1 MQFGGRSIMT
11 RHRQSVWRSDIEFL
25 SFVVGFFVTL
35 LAVPP
40 YLFAQGMLSIVPAED
55 YESLVPGPMLVRGA
69 APSTAFDEAF
79 QRFQQ
84 GDFHKAQEEI
94 EKIIEKAEGSKDRIR
109 EGVAKDFLGLIFQR
123 QGRLNDAIQRH
134 EAAMRILQAEKQKG
148 REAWANA
155 ANNLAVAFYLRGE
168 YEEARGYLNRIIEM
182 SDLSPS
188 ARARALNNRGLI
200 HHELG
205 NLKQAGNDFALA
217 ADDYDDYE
225 VIRAEIR
232 NNQAR
237 IRALEG
243 RFDDAIRRLQEAQKL
258 AREAKDAVLEAN
270 ILDSWADT
278 LLRANRAKEALAKLD
293 EAERLEKNAE
303 APLIKASIV
312 WNRGRALALLK
323 QNNEALSAFA
333 DAIKNTG
340 ETKLPALHREALT
353 SRGDLYVQTG
363 KLSEGI
369 IDYEKAVELA
379 QTTRSRLSGQTEKDF
394 TRATQ
399 NLYEKLV
406 RAYIRRKQ
414 PGDIDKALA
423 WLDQSKSDALHRDMI
438 KANAELRDQNLQK
451 TVNGAR
457 GLLEQEAALSRQFQE
472 ALARKSSKEAVD
484 RLQRELLKVRKDF
497 TVAYGEIIQRYGERF
512 GEFVG
517 ISANTFGD
525 LKDKLPEG
533 HLLVSFL
540 PTDDALYFFL
550 VAKNTGV
557 EFRQNQKAPRKDLD
571 QKIDQYRKLL
581 AQVSGSRSQ
590 WRIDSW
596 GDPRW
601 ATLLKLTTEL
611 HEALLQ
617 PIADRLSAAKHVIF
631 APTGLLHYMPLHAL
645 GPYDGG
651 KKEIRFVIQDKAISY
666 VTTATLLKVAL
677 AEPKT
682 GQQTLLAL
690 GNPPFKH
697 EGLQPLSHAEK
708 EVGAL
713 QKLFGNRALALK
725 GADATREALL
735 AELAKSAAFSFVHLA
750 THGVLNARAPTDS
763 WLALDGTKK
772 LLAREVSRLDL
783 RNVNLVTL
791 SACETGLAEEKPG
804 GELMNMAAYFGA
816 AGAHA
821 IAVTL
826 WSVDDQATQE
836 LMLHFYGAMLK
847 QKNLDKATALQ
858 EAQKELASKPETRHP
873 YFWAPFML
881 IGDWR

>member
-1 MQFGGRSIMT
+1 MQ
-11 RHRQSVWRSDIEFL
+11 
-25 SFVVGFFVTL
+25 
-35 LAVPP
+35 
-40 YLFAQGMLSIVPAED
+40 
-55 YESLVPGPMLVRGA
+55 
-69 APSTAFDEAF
+69 
-79 QRFQQ
+79 
-84 GDFHKAQEEI
+84 
-94 EKIIEKAEGSKDRIR
+94 
-109 EGVAKDFLGLIFQR
+109 
-123 QGRLNDAIQRH
+123 
-134 EAAMRILQAEKQKG
+134 ILQAEKQKG

-168 YEEARGYLNRIIEM
+168 YEDARGYLNRIIEA

-243 RFDDAIRRLQEAQKL
+243 RFDDAIKRLQEAQKL

-303 APLIKASIV
+303 APLIKASIL

-423 WLDQSKSDALHRDMI
+423 RLDQSKSDALHRDMI

-457 GLLEQEAALSRQFQE
+457 GLLEQEAAISRQLHE
-472 ALARKSSKEAVD
+472 ALARKSSKDTVD

-525 LKDKLPEG
+525 MKDRLPEG

-557 EFRQNQKAPRKDLD
+557 EFRQNQKALRKDLE

-581 AQVSGSRSQ
+581 AHVSGSRSQ

-617 PIADRLSAAKHVIF
+617 PIADRLSTAKHVIF
-631 APTGLLHYMPLHAL
+631 APTGLLHYLPLHAL
-645 GPYDGG
+645 GPFDSG
-651 KKEIRFVIQDKAISY
+651 KKEIRFIIQDQAISY

-682 GQQTLLAL
+682 AQQTLLAL
-690 GNPPFKH
+690 GNPMFKH
-697 EGLQPLSHAEK
+697 EKLSPLPQAEK
-708 EVGAL
+708 EVSAL
-713 QKLFGNRALALK
+713 QQLFGNRALALI

-735 AELAKSAAFSFVHLA
+735 ATLGVSGPKAKEEIILRRGAELGKSPTFGFVHLA
-750 THGVLNARAPTDS
+750 THGVLDARAPTDS

-772 LLAREVSRLDL
+772 LLAREISRLDL
-783 RNVNLVTL
+783 RGVNLVTL

-821 IAVTL
+821 IVVTL

-836 LMLHFYGAMLK
+836 LMVRFYGAMLK
-847 QKNLDKATALQ
+847 QKNLDKAKALQ

-873 YFWAPFML
+873 YFWAPFIL